1 MTSPRSHQDHL
12 DIIRE
17 RYARI
22 ARESADSCC
31 TPSES
36 AASSC
41 CGDSPPPRRLNLR
54 AVARQLGYTDEQLA
68 ALPEGEELSLGCGNP
83 LTAALLEPGMTVLDL
98 GSGAGFDCFIAA
110 REVGETGRVIGVD
123 MTPEMI
129 ARARQ
134 NTAEVANV
142 EFRLGELE
150 HLPVADGAV
159 DVILSNCVVN
169 LVPDKAQVFR
179 EAHRVLREGGRL
191 AISDVVRIAD
201 FPPEMLA
208 DDASLSACITG
219 AATVSEVEGWLREAG
234 FTDIRIAT
242 NERSSA
248 YIKEWDPGSG
258 AERYVQSAIIE
269 ARK

>member
-1 MTSPRSHQDHL
+1 MTSPRSHQEQL
-12 DIIRE
+12 DIVRK
-17 RYARI
+17 RYAGI
-22 ARESADSCC
+22 AKVESDPCC
-31 TPSES
+31 APSES
-36 AASSC
+36 AEISC
-41 CGDSPPPRRLNLR
+41 CGDDSASRPLNLR
-54 AVARQLGYTDEQLA
+54 TVARELGYAEDQLA

-83 LTAALLEPGMTVLDL
+83 LTAALLEHGMTVLDL

-110 REVGETGRVIGVD
+110 RAVGETGHVIGVD

-129 ARARQ
+129 ARARK
-134 NTAEVANV
+134 NAEELENV

-150 HLPVADGAV
+150 HLPVADGTV

-179 EAHRVLREGGRL
+179 EAHRVLRKGGRL

-208 DDASLSACITG
+208 DDASLSACIVG
-219 AATVSEVEGWLREAG
+219 AATAHEVEGWLREAG

-242 NERSSA
+242 NERSA
-248 YIKEWDPGSG
+248 AFIKDWDPGSG